1 MAEPDRIE
9 TLELA
14 RMRAEPDRYS
24 FSWPSADERVRLE
37 QSLARA
43 GVLRPLW
50 ARPAGDGFVVL
61 AGARR
66 LAALREQGAAVAP
79 VRVTDVG
86 GPELWDRLLD
96 DHADHR
102 PWNPVEV
109 GLYLVRRQ
117 ADTGEAL
124 ERLAGEVFPR
134 LGLAPRV
141 GAAAGP
147 LWFAGLPPRHRDA
160 AAEGR
165 LPAVAARVLGDLPA
179 GETLAILD
187 WLGRWRLGGNR
198 FAELARLALECAW
211 RRGRDVGAWLRDEG
225 LDRWDGDPQAL
236 RQELRRRRYPT
247 LTEWE
252 GRFARVTAELRTP
265 EGVRVEAPQHFE
277 GGRLRCVVTFGSLSE
292 LKGRLDRVRRA
303 VEEGAWE
310 PLAEFLG

>member
-1 MAEPDRIE
+1 MVGTDRIE
-9 TLELA
+9 TVELS
-14 RMRAEPDRYS
+14 RLRAEPDRYS
-24 FSWPSADERVRLE
+24 FSWPSADERARLE

-50 ARPAGDGFVVL
+50 ARPEGDGFVVL

-66 LAALREQGAAVAP
+66 AAALRAQGAAVAP
-79 VRVTDVG
+79 VRVTEVR
-86 GPELWDRLLD
+86 GPALWDRLLD
-96 DHADHR
+96 DHTDHR
-102 PWNPVEV
+102 PWNAVEV

-117 ADTGEAL
+117 ADTGEPLEAL
-124 ERLAGEVFPR
+124 TKGVFPR
-134 LGLAPRV
+134 LGLAPRI

-147 LWFAGLPPRHRDA
+147 LWFAALPPRHRDA
-160 AAEGR
+160 AAGGR
-165 LPAVAARVLGDLPA
+165 LPVAAARVLGDLPEA
-179 GETLAILD
+179 EAVAILD

-225 LDRWDGDPQAL
+225 LDRWAGDPQAL

-247 LTEWE
+247 LVGWE
-252 GRFARVTAELRTP
+252 GRFARVSAEIPVP

-277 GGRLRCVVTFGSLSE
+277 GGRLRCVVTFGSLAE
-292 LKGRLDRVRRA
+292 LKGRLDRVYRA
-303 VEEGAWE
+303 VEEGAWA